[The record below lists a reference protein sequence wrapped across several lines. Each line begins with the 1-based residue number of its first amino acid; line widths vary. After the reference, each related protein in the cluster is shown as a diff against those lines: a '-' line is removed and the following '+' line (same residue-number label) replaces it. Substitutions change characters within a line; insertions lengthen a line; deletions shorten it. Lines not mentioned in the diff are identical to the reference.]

1 MHVHEATAGPHGVAK
16 RHCVRVRNAEL
27 VLSKKSQLVLE
38 ILTETGSI
46 GLLLWL
52 AGVVLAWR
60 AWRSVGA
67 AARERAFPVSLALG
81 VMLFPLNTHL
91 AFYSAWW
98 GLLFAWLLGL
108 WCAGLFVAG
117 IPAGEE
123 EPGIRAGLPKQ
134 ALPREGHDGA

>member
-1 MHVHEATAGPHGVAK
+1 
-16 RHCVRVRNAEL
+16 
-27 VLSKKSQLVLE
+27 
-38 ILTETGSI
+38 
-46 GLLLWL
+46 
-52 AGVVLAWR
+52 
-60 AWRSVGA
+60 
-67 AARERAFPVSLALG
+67 
-81 VMLFPLNTHL
+81 MLFPLNTHL

-123 EPGIRAGLPKQ
+123 EPGIRAALPKQ